1 MKEESDNLME
11 SNSQDDLILDDN
23 QLICLLTGDVKK
35 EASKENNLQ
44 SVIRMLNE
52 EYKFELENMERDFT
66 ITYID
71 PESGKTKKQK
81 IDLVV
86 FEGV

>member
-1 MKEESDNLME
+1 
-11 SNSQDDLILDDN
+11 
-23 QLICLLTGDVKK
+23 
-35 EASKENNLQ
+35 
-44 SVIRMLNE
+44 MLNE

-66 ITYID
+66 ITYIN

-86 FEGV
+86 FENELLTSRRILSVFVLSWMKKQRIMIKRRVLKLL